1 MIQVETDAPVFSN
14 AIGDKIKSKV
24 KSTFK
29 SDPAKKESRV
39 AKREE
44 RRSKRKAKRNATKLR
59 RLNTPKGSKF
69 TFKLKKVN
77 KQGTKRTKRN
87 NNGTIVVLNESD
99 IVSTPKG
106 DFDKI
111 EVAKALNVAPEKV
124 TPELV
129 AQNQVVEANGDVS
142 IIVPDTIVGQDN
154 QGDSYLAED
163 LQDENSPPEDVVK
176 DDEKKRGLSTTEK
189 VLLFGGIGV
198 AVLTIGIILY
208 RKFSNKGK

>member
-14 AIGDKIKSKV
+14 ANGDKIKSKV

-29 SDPAKKESRV
+29 SDPAKKESIV

-142 IIVPDTIVGQDN
+142 IIVPDTIVGQDS
-154 QGDSYLAED
+154 QGDTYLAED
-163 LQDENSPPEDVVK
+163 LQDENTPPEDVVK